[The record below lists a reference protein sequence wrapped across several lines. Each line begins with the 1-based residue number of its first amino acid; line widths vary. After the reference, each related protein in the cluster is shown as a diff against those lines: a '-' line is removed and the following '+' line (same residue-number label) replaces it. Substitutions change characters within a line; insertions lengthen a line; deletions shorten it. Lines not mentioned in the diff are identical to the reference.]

1 MTVLICWFNTIRGFI
16 FQELSEYWRMCQIL
30 EDVSNIGGCVEYWRM
45 CRFKVKIGHVLE
57 VNFLETEIIL
67 NESHEILELKLFI
80 GGVGGSRALI
90 GKCFIVWFN

>member
-1 MTVLICWFNTIRGFI
+1 MEDVSNIEGCVK
-16 FQELSEYWRMCQIL
+16 YWWMCRIL
-30 EDVSNIGGCVEYWRM
+30 KDVSNIGGCVEYWRM

-80 GGVGGSRALI
+80 GGVAGSRALI